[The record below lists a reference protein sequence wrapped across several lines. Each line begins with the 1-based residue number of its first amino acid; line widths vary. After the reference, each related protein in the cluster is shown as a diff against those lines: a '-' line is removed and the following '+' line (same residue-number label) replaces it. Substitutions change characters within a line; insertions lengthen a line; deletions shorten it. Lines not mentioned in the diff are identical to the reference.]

1 MAEYFKKPSEVV
13 AVFRELG
20 SKLNKNF
27 ESALGTEQTEFNK
40 AEIKARAFVEVGR
53 ILSDCEDITLT
64 QKECICVFEEMFG
77 DTICSLYFAACALD
91 KPAQML
97 LRRVLELGVA
107 VVYLWDLPHK
117 YWGWKCHDE
126 DLAFRE
132 MLTHLTAESYLTFA
146 SRTNSKFTDT
156 QILDVA
162 SARKIYGE
170 LSDATHGKMATF
182 ESVSP
187 NRYNFTTAD
196 WQRHLCLTNSVQDI
210 LLKLWANR
218 FKGVAEQL
226 PVVMP
231 QLSKLT

>member
-20 SKLNKNF
+20 AKLNKNC
-27 ESALGTEQTEFNK
+27 ESALGTEQSELHK
-40 AEIKARAFVEVGR
+40 AEIKARAFMEVGH
-53 ILSDCEDITLT
+53 ILSECEDITLT
-64 QKECICVFEEMFG
+64 QKECICVFEEIFG

-132 MLTHLTAESYLTFA
+132 MLDHLTAESYLTFTA
-146 SRTNSKFTDT
+146 KTNPNFIDT
-156 QILDVA
+156 HLLDVG
-162 SARKIYGE
+162 SVRKIYGE
-170 LSDATHGKMATF
+170 LSDVTHGKVATF

-187 NRYNFTTAD
+187 DRYNFTSAD
-196 WQRHLCLTNSVQDI
+196 WQKHLSLTNSVQDI
-210 LLKLWANR
+210 LLKLWSNR
-218 FKGVAEQL
+218 FKAIAEQL
-226 PVVMP
+226 PDVMP